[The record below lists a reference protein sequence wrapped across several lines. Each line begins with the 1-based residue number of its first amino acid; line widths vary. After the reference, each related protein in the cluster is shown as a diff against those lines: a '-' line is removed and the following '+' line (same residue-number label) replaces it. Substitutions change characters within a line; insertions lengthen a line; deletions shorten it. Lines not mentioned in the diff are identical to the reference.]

1 MFAWILENLATILI
15 AAALAAVL
23 TVIIAVLIR
32 DKRKGRS
39 SCGGNCGNCAHCAMG
54 CCSHRNQDVPAAH
67 HGAAGTGEHK
77 APE

>member
-1 MFAWILENLATILI
+1 MFAWISENLATILI

-23 TVIIAVLIR
+23 TAIIAVLIR

-39 SCGGNCGNCAHCAMG
+39 SCGGNCAHCAMG
-54 CCSHRNQDVPAAH
+54 GCSHRNKDVPAAH
-67 HGAAGTGEHK
+67 HGAAGTGGHK